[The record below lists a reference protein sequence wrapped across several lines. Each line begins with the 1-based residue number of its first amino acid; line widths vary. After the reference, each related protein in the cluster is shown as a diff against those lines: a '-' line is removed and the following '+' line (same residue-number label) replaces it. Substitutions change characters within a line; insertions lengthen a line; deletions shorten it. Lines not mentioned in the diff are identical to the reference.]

1 MRKIV
6 MSLVALG
13 FLTAPVLMLQGC
25 SVDTG
30 DNYDQSGQDHSYSY
44 VFTEGDRDYGT
55 GTPLFCTDSNCS
67 VINSDDTDDN
77 SINKGEADAIVGVYS
92 EDYTQAECNAAG
104 YFFCTIQDK
113 CLNQPV
119 DDASS
124 SCGG

>member
-1 MRKIV
+1 MRSLLGLIAIFAIV
-6 MSLVALG
+6 GCGNISG
-13 FLTAPVLMLQGC
+13 DTA
-25 SVDTG
+25 
-30 DNYDQSGQDHSYSY
+30 NYDQSGQDHSYSY

-67 VINSDDTDDN
+67 VTNSDDTDDN

-92 EDYTQAECNAAG
+92 EDYTQAECLSAG
-104 YFFCTIQDK
+104 FFYCLEQDK

-124 SCGG
+124 SCGK